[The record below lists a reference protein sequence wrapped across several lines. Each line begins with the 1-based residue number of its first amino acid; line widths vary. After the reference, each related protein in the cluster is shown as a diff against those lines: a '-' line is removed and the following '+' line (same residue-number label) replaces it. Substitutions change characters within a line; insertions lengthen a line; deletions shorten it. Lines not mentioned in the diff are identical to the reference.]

1 MAIHTEKIHQR
12 ESAGEAVD
20 SECKTTKKRTKETT
34 ENVSSTNVKEESFP
48 NEQTD
53 WRKAKL

>member
-1 MAIHTEKIHQR
+1 MQNNK
-12 ESAGEAVD
+12 
-20 SECKTTKKRTKETT
+20 KKRTKETT